1 MNTSLTEVLNNVTC
15 LVQLFRIC
23 IQCLFCFSEFIPYVF
38 QILSLLIDYHT
49 SGTVPD
55 TYMALFPH
63 LLAPALWERPG
74 NIPPLVRLIQ
84 AYIEKGAKQIPVEN
98 VVGKCLGQIKEYVW
112 FRLP

>member
-1 MNTSLTEVLNNVTC
+1 MGNLWHILDLFVIRFYVVFLT
-15 LVQLFRIC
+15 
-23 IQCLFCFSEFIPYVF
+23 EFIPYVF

-84 AYIEKGAKQIPVEN
+84 AYIEKGAKQIPSEN
-98 VVGKCLGQIKEYVW
+98 VVS
-112 FRLP
+112 